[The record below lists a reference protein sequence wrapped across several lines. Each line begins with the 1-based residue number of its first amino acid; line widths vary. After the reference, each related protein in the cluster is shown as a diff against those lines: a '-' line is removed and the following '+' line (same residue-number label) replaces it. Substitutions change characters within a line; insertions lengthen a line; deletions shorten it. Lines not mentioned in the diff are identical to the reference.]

1 MWDHRTLSCC
11 RFPASFSFWFVVL
24 LFALYRRKIWAVLNS
39 LCNQTSTN
47 EGQHPGVSGR
57 EATISLVNFRLVNF
71 RFIKSPKHYYWWQS
85 DCFRKFYHFMDNNIK
100 NNFLWLGNKT
110 HAQDFS
116 VPISS
121 TYAQQISSI
130 SQTSRLDLNNRL
142 FFIKL

>member
-1 MWDHRTLSCC
+1 
-11 RFPASFSFWFVVL
+11 
-24 LFALYRRKIWAVLNS
+24 
-39 LCNQTSTN
+39 
-47 EGQHPGVSGR
+47 
-57 EATISLVNFRLVNF
+57 
-71 RFIKSPKHYYWWQS
+71 
-85 DCFRKFYHFMDNNIK
+85 MDNNIK
-100 NNFLWLGNKT
+100 NYFLWLGNKT